1 MQAEKALRESEEKYR
16 LVSENIPVTV
26 YSALPDKHSTNL
38 FLSGRMEELTGYPP
52 EQFMQDQ
59 QLWAAI
65 VHPEDRERLWKR
77 LEEHRKNK
85 YPLDVEYR
93 IVTKDGTNKWVRDR
107 ATPMLDEN
115 GEILRINGFMEDI
128 TERKHLEEQV
138 RLQERLAAVGQL
150 AGGIAHDFNN
160 FLTTIMLYAQIL
172 LRKPGLSPEMAP
184 VAETI
189 LEESRRAAQLVQRM
203 LDFSRRSIIET
214 RPIDLASFITETADI
229 LQRTLPENIKLT
241 LGPGIDKCVVNADPT
256 RIQQVVM
263 NLALNAR
270 DAMPEGGELHIWL
283 DCVTVEPET
292 EPPVAEM
299 TCGEWVR
306 LAISDTGVGMTE
318 KVQSHLFEPFFTTK
332 GPKGT
337 GLGLAQVYGIVKQH
351 GGAIKVETQTKH
363 GTTFSVY
370 FPAHEAIELQKDKK
384 ATAAPPQGHGE
395 IVLLAEDEE
404 KVREAGQ
411 EILESLGYQV
421 LTAKNGREALKA
433 YLAADQIDLVLTDM
447 VMPEMGGKELVQELR
462 KIAPHVKVLAITGYT
477 LVGDVQSLK
486 KAGILDV
493 IHKPFEVTVL
503 ANTIRQALDSA

>member
-1 MQAEKALRESEEKYR
+1 
-16 LVSENIPVTV
+16 
-26 YSALPDKHSTNL
+26 
-38 FLSGRMEELTGYPP
+38 
-52 EQFMQDQ
+52 MQDP
-59 QLWAAI
+59 QLWSTI
-65 VHPEDRERLWKR
+65 VHPEDRTRLREK
-77 LEEHRKNK
+77 LEEHRNIKC
-85 YPLDVEYR
+85 PLDVEYR
-93 IVTKDGTNKWVRDR
+93 IVTEDGTVKWVRDR

-172 LRKPGLSPEMAP
+172 LRKPSLSPELAP

-214 RPIDLASFITETADI
+214 RPINLASFIAKTADI
-229 LQRTLPENIKLT
+229 LQRALPENIKLT
-241 LGPGIDKCVVNADPT
+241 LGLDVDECTVNADPT

-270 DAMPEGGELHIWL
+270 DAMPDGGELCIGL
-283 DCVTVEPET
+283 SRVKVEPGA

-299 TCGEWVR
+299 ACGKWVR
-306 LAISDTGVGMTE
+306 MTVSDTGVGMTE
-318 KVQSHLFEPFFTTK
+318 KIQSHLFEPFFTTK

-351 GGAIKVETQTKH
+351 GGAIKVETQSER

-370 FPAHEAIELQKDKK
+370 LPAHEAAELPNELKEPS
-384 ATAAPPQGHGE
+384 APPQGHGE
-395 IVLLAEDEE
+395 VILLAEDEE
-404 KVREAGQ
+404 KVRKAGQ

-421 LTAKNGREALKA
+421 LAAENGREALKVYQSA
-433 YLAADQIDLVLTDM
+433 GRIDLVLTDM
-447 VMPEMGGKELVQELR
+447 VMPEMGGKELVQELH
-462 KIAPHVKVLAITGYT
+462 KIAPHAKVLAITGYT
-477 LVGDVQSLK
+477 LVEDVQSMRET
-486 KAGILDV
+486 GILDV
-493 IHKPFEVTVL
+493 IHKPFEVNIL
-503 ANTIRQALDSA
+503 ASTIRQTLDSD